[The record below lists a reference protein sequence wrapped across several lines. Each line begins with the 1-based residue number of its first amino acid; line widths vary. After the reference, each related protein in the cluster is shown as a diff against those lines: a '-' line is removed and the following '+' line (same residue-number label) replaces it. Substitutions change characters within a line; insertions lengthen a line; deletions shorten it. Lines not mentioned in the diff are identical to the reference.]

1 MPKRIK
7 HVFIAWKGF
16 THCWFESWL
25 AQILIRKGSSYDSFM
40 SPDPMAVLITGAYGT
55 GKSAVIEELAGIL
68 EASGVAFAML
78 DLDYLWWFAV
88 NDLDG
93 ASHKDLLWANLSALV
108 ANYSYAGVDHFLL
121 AWAVEDKED
130 LDALGR
136 TMAMPMSV
144 VTLSVPLEVIRHRLS
159 TSPTTDRQKD
169 LQNSEQWFVENTGED
184 LNGFVVDN
192 DRNLRVVANEILD
205 LIGWT

>member
-1 MPKRIK
+1 
-7 HVFIAWKGF
+7 
-16 THCWFESWL
+16 
-25 AQILIRKGSSYDSFM
+25 
-40 SPDPMAVLITGAYGT
+40 
-55 GKSAVIEELAGIL
+55 VIEELAGIL

-93 ASHKDLLWANLSALV
+93 AGHKDLLWANLSALV

>member
-1 MPKRIK
+1 
-7 HVFIAWKGF
+7 
-16 THCWFESWL
+16 
-25 AQILIRKGSSYDSFM
+25 
-40 SPDPMAVLITGAYGT
+40 
-55 GKSAVIEELAGIL
+55 
-68 EASGVAFAML
+68 
-78 DLDYLWWFAV
+78 
-88 NDLDG
+88 
-93 ASHKDLLWANLSALV
+93 
-108 ANYSYAGVDHFLL
+108 
-121 AWAVEDKED
+121 
-130 LDALGR
+130 
-136 TMAMPMSV
+136 MAMPMSV